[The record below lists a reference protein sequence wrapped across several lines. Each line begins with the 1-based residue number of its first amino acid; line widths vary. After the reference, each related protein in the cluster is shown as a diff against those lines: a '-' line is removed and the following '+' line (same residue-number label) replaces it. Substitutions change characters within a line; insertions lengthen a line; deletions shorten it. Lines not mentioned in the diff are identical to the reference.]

1 MILLI
6 DHDDSFV
13 HILAGYVAAL
23 GAEPLV
29 HRAGGLTIDD
39 VDRIAPSG
47 IILSPGPGTPADC
60 SLALEVVQR
69 HGPRTPILGVCLGH
83 QCIGVSH
90 GATVDRAG
98 VPRHGMTSLIEHD
111 GMGVLTGIPSPFSAT
126 RYHSLVVR
134 DDALPDCLLVTARAG
149 DDGEIMGIRHRTHPV
164 EGVQFHPESVLT
176 QYGHAVV
183 QNFLSRVASEER

>member
-13 HILAGYVAAL
+13 HILAGYVAML

-29 HRAGGLTIDD
+29 IRSSLLTIHDID
-39 VDRIAPSG
+39 QLAPSG

-60 SLALEVVQR
+60 PLALEVVRR
-69 HGPRTPILGVCLGH
+69 HGPLTPVLGVCLGH
-83 QCIGVSH
+83 QCIGASH
-90 GATVDRAG
+90 GAVVDRAG
-98 VPRHGMTSLIEHD
+98 VPRHGMTSPIEHD
-111 GMGVLTGIPSPFSAT
+111 GMGVLAGMPSPFSAT

-134 DDALPDCLLVTARAG
+134 GDALPDCLVVTARAG
-149 DDGEIMGIRHRTHPV
+149 DDGEIMGIRHRVHPV

-176 QYGHAVV
+176 QHGHTLV
-183 QNFLSRVASEER
+183 QNFLSRVAATGP